1 MGAWAH
7 GRMGAWA
14 EKVCTHW
21 RLGTLMFIPAID
33 LKDGQVVQL
42 VQGKRLALASDDV
55 FAWVERFKNY
65 PKVQVIDLDGA
76 LESGA
81 NDFLVRRICKHLPCR
96 VGGGIRSIAR
106 AESVLEAGATH
117 VIVSSVLFRD
127 ARLDLDFARALADRV
142 GRERIIAAVDS
153 FGGKVVIRGW
163 TEATLLT
170 APEAAQEL
178 EPFCGEFLYTHVDTE
193 GLMRGIDMTAVSAV
207 RQATSRPLTAAGGI
221 TTREEILA
229 LDAMGVDAVVGMAV
243 YTGTLSLD
251 DEALRPPAA
260 R

>member
-1 MGAWAH
+1 
-7 GRMGAWA
+7 
-14 EKVCTHW
+14 
-21 RLGTLMFIPAID
+21 MFIPAID

-42 VQGKRLALASDDV
+42 IQGKRLALASDDV
-55 FAWVERFKNY
+55 FAWVERFASY

-106 AESVLEAGATH
+106 AERVLEAGATH
-117 VIVSSVLFRD
+117 VIVSSALFRGGRVD
-127 ARLDLDFARALADRV
+127 KDFARDLAGRV
-142 GRERIIAAVDS
+142 GRDRVIAAVDS
-153 FGGKVVIRGW
+153 FGGRVVTRGW
-163 TEATLLT
+163 TETT
-170 APEAAQEL
+170 SITTIEAVREL
-178 EPFCGEFLYTHVDTE
+178 DAYCGEFLYTHVDTE
-193 GLMRGIDMTAVSAV
+193 GLMRGIDMTAVAAV
-207 RQATSRPLTAAGGI
+207 RQATDKPLTAAGGI

-251 DEALRPPAA
+251 DEALRPPT
-260 R
+260 RDDCQ